1 MADDPFLLKDL
12 LTRETV
18 GALGSWVATAD
29 PTFDEDAF
37 LSDVFDETWA
47 DRELKQR
54 TRHITEM
61 LGRHLPS
68 DYRESLTILLEAA
81 GEHGEPGWAAMSF
94 SDFVEVYGLDDPET
108 SIPALAEFT
117 KLASAEFA
125 VRPFILRYPERMYAQ
140 HVEWAHDP
148 DWRVRR
154 LASEGCRPRLPWGMA
169 LKPLQEDPRP
179 IVPVLEAL
187 RTDDSE
193 DVRRSVA
200 NNLNDIAK
208 DHPGLV
214 VELLDEWHDGT
225 PEMQALTKHALR
237 TLLKKGD
244 PDALSLMGFSHGAVA
259 EVAGLSLDPAR
270 PEVGGDARVSF
281 AVRNPASERQAYMV
295 DLVVHYRKANGSL
308 TPKVFKLKT
317 LDLEPGARADVSR
330 KITFKQLST
339 RTVYPGRHALEI
351 QVNGTV
357 RGRLDFDVTGP

>member
-12 LTRETV
+12 LTPATV
-18 GALGSWVATAD
+18 GALGSWVAAAD

-37 LSDVFDETWA
+37 LADVFDSGWDE
-47 DRELKQR
+47 RELKQR
-54 TRHITEM
+54 TRHITET
-61 LGRHLPS
+61 LGRHLPG
-68 DYRESLTILLEAA
+68 DYRTALGTLLNAA
-81 GEHGEPGWAAMSF
+81 RDHGEPGWAAMSF
-94 SDFVEVYGLDDPET
+94 SDFVEVYGLDDPDA
-108 SIPALAEFT
+108 SIPALEEFT

-140 HVEWAHDP
+140 HRAWADDP
-148 DWRVRR
+148 DGRVRR

-179 IVPVLEAL
+179 ILPVLVAL
-187 RTDDSE
+187 HGDDSE

-208 DHPGLV
+208 DHPHLV
-214 VELLDEWHDGT
+214 VELLGEWQDGT
-225 PEMQALTKHALR
+225 PESQALTKHALR

-244 PDALSLMGFSHGAVA
+244 PEALGLMGFGHDAVA
-259 EVAGLSLDPAR
+259 EVVDLGLEPAV

-281 AVRNPASERQAYMV
+281 VVRNPASEQQPYMV

-308 TPKVFKLKT
+308 SPKVFKLKT
-317 LDLEPGARADVSR
+317 LDVDPGAAVDVSR
-330 KITFKQLST
+330 KITFRQLST
-339 RTVYPGRHALEI
+339 RTVYPGAHALEI

-357 RGRLDFDVTGP
+357 RARLDFDVTDP